1 MAATGD
7 YALWAWLAPGVSFLL
22 LSLVVP
28 LRRSGRP
35 AAWFSIVLSAGALA
49 GAVLAWRATVP
60 DMARRI
66 LWEWIPVEDGVL
78 TSVGVLADA
87 DSTLMLILVALV
99 SFLVQVYSLGYLA
112 DEPPPSF
119 GRYYAY
125 QSLFAF
131 SMMGLV
137 LAPNF
142 VQLFICWEL
151 VGLCSYL
158 LIGYWYQR
166 PEAARA
172 AGKAFWTTK
181 LGDVG
186 LLIGIV
192 LLYRRAGT
200 FDFLDLLAMVD
211 SKALPLAGLGAITFC
226 IYLGAVGKAA
236 QFPLHV
242 WLPDAMEGPTPVSAL
257 IHAATM
263 VTAGVYMVCRCHV
276 LFELSPA
283 ALT

>member
-1 MAATGD
+1 MAASGTF
-7 YALWAWLAPGVSFLL
+7 ALGAWLAPGIAFLI
-22 LSLVVP
+22 LSLAVP

-35 AAWFSIVLSAGALA
+35 AAAVSIVFSVGALLA
-49 GAVLAWRATVP
+49 AVWSWRLAVP
-60 DMARRI
+60 DVARRV
-66 LWEWIPVEDGVL
+66 LWDWIPVEDAVL

-87 DSTLMLILVALV
+87 DSALMLILVALI
-99 SFLVQVYSLGYLA
+99 SFLVQVYSVGYLS
-112 DEPPPSF
+112 DEPPASL

-142 VQLFICWEL
+142 VQLFVCWEL

-172 AGKAFWTTK
+172 AVKAFWTTK
-181 LGDVG
+181 AGDVG

-192 LLYRRAGT
+192 LLDRQAGT
-200 FDFLDLLAMVD
+200 FDFLDLLVMVD
-211 SKALPLAGLGAITFC
+211 SGTLPLAGLGAITFC
-226 IYLGAVGKAA
+226 IYLGAVGKSA

-263 VTAGVYMVCRCHV
+263 VTAGVYLLVRTAWLLDQTPEV
-276 LFELSPA
+276 
-283 ALT
+283 